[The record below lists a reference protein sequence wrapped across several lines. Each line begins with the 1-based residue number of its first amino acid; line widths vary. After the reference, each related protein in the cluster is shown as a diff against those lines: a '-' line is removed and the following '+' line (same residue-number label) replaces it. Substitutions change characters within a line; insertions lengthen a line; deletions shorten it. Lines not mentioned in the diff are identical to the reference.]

1 MSGPGNGN
9 FKVRLRFAKLGKIR
23 FTSHRDV
30 ARIWERAIRRAS
42 LPVAYTEGFNPRPKL
57 HFGLAL
63 STGHE
68 SLAEYLD
75 VDLREELDAH
85 TLPVLLT
92 PELPTGIDVTAAAPI
107 EQGTPSL
114 QEDVTSCSWRIEA
127 LGLEAATA
135 DDLVAGL
142 LAADEVQI
150 TRTRKGK
157 EVTDD
162 LRPAILAVT
171 VTGRTAAGVELE
183 AELAVHPRST
193 RPSEL
198 LRALSPAATEGH
210 VLRLAQW
217 TWRDGVRGEPLL
229 DPAATARGEDAT
241 HGRHIQPG
249 TDTEPDPGTDGERE
263 RAAAPALG

>member
-1 MSGPGNGN
+1 VSGPGNGN
-9 FKVRLRFAKLGKIR
+9 FKVRLRFSKLGKIR

-30 ARIWERAIRRAS
+30 ARIWERALRRAS
-42 LPVAYTEGFNPRPKL
+42 LPIAYTEGFSPRPKL

-68 SLAEYLD
+68 SMAEYLD
-75 VDLREELDAH
+75 VDLKEAIEAH
-85 TLPVLLT
+85 TLPVLLN
-92 PELPTGIDVTAAAPI
+92 PELPTGIEITNAAPL
-107 EQGTPSL
+107 EPGTPSL

-127 LGLEAATA
+127 RDLEPGRA
-135 DDLVAGL
+135 DELVAGV
-142 LAADEVQI
+142 LAADEVLI

-171 VTGRTAAGVELE
+171 VDGPTAAGTELL
-183 AELAVHPRST
+183 AELAVHPRSA

-198 LRALSPAATEGH
+198 LRALSPELVEGH

-217 TWRDGVRGEPLL
+217 TWRDGVRCEPLA
-229 DPAATARGEDAT
+229 PPGATARGEDASD
-241 HGRHIQPG
+241 GRRH
-249 TDTEPDPGTDGERE
+249 TDPLALGALGLE
-263 RAAAPALG
+263 RAG